1 MARATIAPTYIRQL
15 RSGLPIC
22 CMHGLNAREGWD
34 SSFERQIDKIKSA
47 IPRYSHT
54 SDPPN
59 TPEGVSEPFVHYHT
73 IGVTDW

>member
-1 MARATIAPTYIRQL
+1 
-15 RSGLPIC
+15 
-22 CMHGLNAREGWD
+22 MHGLNAREGWD

-54 SDPPN
+54 PDPPN
-59 TPEGVSEPFVHYHT
+59 TPEGVSEPFVHYLA